1 MTLSGSVDA
10 LATEAEDS
18 PCELVI
24 RPTALLAAVALSLLA
39 VSGAGGAG
47 AQTPKRGGTLVIAA
61 APHLE
66 PACLNPF
73 VTACNA
79 GDALRL
85 PAQQ

>member
-1 MTLSGSVDA
+1 M
-10 LATEAEDS
+10 
-18 PCELVI
+18 I